1 MRVRS
6 SRQPSLFASLSAV
19 LLLGAALAGCAPT
32 TPEPT
37 PTSEPTRET
46 SSPSASPTPDA
57 PELIEGG
64 TAQQN
69 LAFFDQVNGAQIA
82 TGAVSGAAFVDG
94 LVAAG
99 FVRTDIEVT
108 PDNSYVTTADS
119 IMFSVRLGDT
129 CLIGQYGAGVG
140 YASTT
145 GDVLATRTCLIGTPR
160 PVA

>member
-6 SRQPSLFASLSAV
+6 SPLFASLSAV
-19 LLLGAALAGCAPT
+19 ALLGAVLAGCAPAT
-32 TPEPT
+32 AEPT

-69 LAFFDQVNGAQIA
+69 LAFFNLVNQEQIA
-82 TGAVSGAAFVDG
+82 TGAVSGAAIVDG

-99 FVRTDIEVT
+99 FARADIEVT
-108 PDNSYVTTADS
+108 PDNSGVTTADS
-119 IMFSVRLGDT
+119 IMFSVRLGDS
-129 CLIGQYGAGVG
+129 CLIGQYGTGVG

-145 GDVLATRTCLIGTPR
+145 GDVLATGTCLIGTPR
-160 PVA
+160 PAA